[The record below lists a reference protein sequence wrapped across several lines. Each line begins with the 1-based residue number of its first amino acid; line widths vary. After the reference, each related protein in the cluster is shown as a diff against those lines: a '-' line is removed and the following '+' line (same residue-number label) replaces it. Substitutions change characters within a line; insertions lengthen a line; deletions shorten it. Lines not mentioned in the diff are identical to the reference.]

1 VWCGDVLSDKRKIRL
16 RRAAAAAAGDKTGDD
31 QEKVPSSPL
40 SFQSIYRGGIV
51 VFATAERNENRQ
63 EMDDKKLESV
73 LQQSG

>member
-16 RRAAAAAAGDKTGDD
+16 RRAAAAAGDKTGDD

-63 EMDDKKLESV
+63 EMDDKKLLESV